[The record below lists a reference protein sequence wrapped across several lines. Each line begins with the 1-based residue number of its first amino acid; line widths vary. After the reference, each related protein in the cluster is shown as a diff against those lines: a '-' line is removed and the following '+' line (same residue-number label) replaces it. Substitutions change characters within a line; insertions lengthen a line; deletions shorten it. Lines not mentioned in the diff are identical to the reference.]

1 MEIELPED
9 IQKAYTKYGYTYKL
23 VHTGENGK
31 DIVKDGRSKNGLSM
45 ELSSDMKTVKIRTS
59 SFSTFEL
66 QATRGE
72 DTSIDDTTVTPS
84 KPGNGNN
91 SGNNSY
97 SDSDDSDDSGTRAP
111 HIEERRP
118 VLPASGFRTQRAGGI
133 AEQTV
138 PGRRVSGSSWGG
150 MA

>member
-1 MEIELPED
+1 
-9 IQKAYTKYGYTYKL
+9 
-23 VHTGENGK
+23 
-31 DIVKDGRSKNGLSM
+31 
-45 ELSSDMKTVKIRTS
+45 MKTVKIRTS

-84 KPGNGNN
+84 KPSNGNN

-97 SDSDDSDDSGTRAP
+97 SDSDDSDDSGTQSTTY
-111 HIEERRP
+111 RRKKTG
-118 VLPASGFRTQRAGGI
+118 ASGQWVQDAKAGGI